1 MKAGVHIILF
11 FLLVGI
17 RTSAQKSDQRHAD
30 QINWMSFQEAVLK
43 SKEQPKKIF
52 IDMYT
57 EWCGW
62 CKRLDAT
69 TYTDQRVIDYLNK
82 NYYAVRMDAE
92 MKDTIVYDGITFVNP
107 EPSKARSTHQIAAA
121 LMSNK
126 MSFPT
131 LVYLDENRNLLSQ
144 VPGYMTADDL
154 LPVLIYFGENN
165 QQRMKWEEFQQLYQR
180 K

>member
-1 MKAGVHIILF
+1 MKFKIQILAC
-11 FLLVGI
+11 FLLVI
-17 RTSAQKSDQRHAD
+17 STASAQDAHPKNAQ
-30 QINWMSFQEAVLK
+30 QINWMSFQQAVQK

-69 TYTDQRVIDYLNK
+69 TYTDTRIIDYLNK
-82 NYYAVRMDAE
+82 NFYAVRMDAE

-107 EPSKARSTHQIAAA
+107 EPTKARSTHQIAAA

-144 VPGYMTADDL
+144 VPGYMTAEDL
-154 LPVLIYFGENN
+154 LPVLIYFGDNN
-165 QQRMKWEEFQQLYQR
+165 QLRMSWEEFQQLYKKR
-180 K
+180 